1 MTSPNALIGLKLD
14 LRSLLRFICCFTQ
27 IFACDAVYR
36 ECWDDTDKV
45 TSATEQQ
52 QPSQSSTFVIPHRVC
67 QSSPQLCGSPVKH
80 DSVHQV
86 SSTSLPVSLP
96 SSVSTG
102 QADDLSSLLA
112 QFRLLVE
119 SLPPQVA
126 TDLMKWFT
134 QQLHTTCP
142 PTVSL
147 ASQQVGTSAG
157 DNAVSPRASTQNNSC
172 ELLPA
177 SLASDRAVSNET
189 SCANAMALSAD
200 GAATEV
206 SGGRQY
212 VTSEM
217 PPASVSSVL
226 DQLNLLTQQLQQRYM
241 ESAAS
246 ALHGLYCLQQ
256 QVVPSS
262 SSTTMAD
269 SVQSQSAANLTR
281 PD

>member
-1 MTSPNALIGLKLD
+1 
-14 LRSLLRFICCFTQ
+14 
-27 IFACDAVYR
+27 VYR
-36 ECWDDTDKV
+36 ECWDDTNKA
-45 TSATEQQ
+45 TSTTEQQ
-52 QPSQSSTFVIPHRVC
+52 QPSQSSTFVIPHHVC
-67 QSSPQLCGSPVKH
+67 QSSLQLCGSPLKH

-86 SSTSLPVSLP
+86 SFTSLPVSLP

-157 DNAVSPRASTQNNSC
+157 DNAVSPRASTQNISC

-177 SLASDRAVSNET
+177 SLASDRAVSSHET
-189 SCANAMALSAD
+189 SCANAMALSTD
-200 GAATEV
+200 GAATDV
-206 SGGRQY
+206 SSGRHC

-217 PPASVSSVL
+217 MPASVSSVL

-246 ALHGLYCLQQ
+246 ALHGLYSLQQ

-262 SSTTMAD
+262 SSTTVAAIPSD
-269 SVQSQSAANLTR
+269 PVQSQSAANLPR